1 MKRVRGVCF
10 SGKLE
15 DFRASTKEAILPE
28 GPLGSTP
35 ADNAIPTPAS
45 LLKLPVKM
53 VYITVSV
60 TSRLR
65 TSRLKDGRNLEISEH
80 QRFNLPQN

>member
-1 MKRVRGVCF
+1 MERVRGFCF
-10 SGKLE
+10 SEKLE
-15 DFRASTKEAILPE
+15 DLRASMKKDILPE

-45 LLKLPVKM
+45 LLKLPVM
-53 VYITVSV
+53 VYITVSI

-65 TSRLKDGRNLEISEH
+65 TSRLKDGRNLEVSEH

>member
-1 MKRVRGVCF
+1 MKRVKGFCF
-10 SGKLE
+10 SEKLE
-15 DFRASTKEAILPE
+15 DLRASMKEDILPE

-35 ADNAIPTPAS
+35 ADNALPTPAS
-45 LLKLPVKM
+45 LLKLPVM

-60 TSRLR
+60 TSRL
-65 TSRLKDGRNLEISEH
+65 KDGRNLEVSEH

>member
-1 MKRVRGVCF
+1 MKRVRGLCF
-10 SGKLE
+10 SEKLE
-15 DFRASTKEAILPE
+15 DLRASTKKDILPE

-45 LLKLPVKM
+45 LLKLPVM

-60 TSRLR
+60 TSRL
-65 TSRLKDGRNLEISEH
+65 KDGRNLEVSEH